1 MNINYKFNKGMLSEL
16 DTNEVIALCL
26 TPELEMDGAIKEM
39 EDAFGLGTII
49 KNKYPEGIA
58 EDIYFINEDRFLLPV
73 VQTRDTFDK
82 SLAQMC
88 NFIIEKGINKVNMYR
103 LGAGRTNIPWEN
115 TESKLKVLLK
125 GYDVDIN
132 IYINN

>member
-1 MNINYKFNKGMLSEL
+1 MNINYKINKGMLSEL
-16 DTNEVIALCL
+16 NTNEVIALCL

-73 VQTRDTFDK
+73 VQTRDAFDK

-88 NFIIEKGINKVNMYR
+88 NFIIDKRINKVN
-103 LGAGRTNIPWEN
+103 GAGRTNIPWEN

>member
-1 MNINYKFNKGMLSEL
+1 MNINYKINKGMLSEL

-39 EDAFGLGTII
+39 EDAFGLGSVI
-49 KNKYPEGIA
+49 KNKYPEGIV

-88 NFIIEKGINKVNMYR
+88 NFIIDKGINKVNMYR

>member
-1 MNINYKFNKGMLSEL
+1 MKIDFY
-16 DTNEVIALCL
+16 
-26 TPELEMDGAIKEM
+26 
-39 EDAFGLGTII
+39 
-49 KNKYPEGIA
+49 Y
-58 EDIYFINEDRFLLPV
+58 LL
-73 VQTRDTFDK
+73 DTFDK

-103 LGAGRTNIPWEN
+103 FGAGRTNIPWEN